1 MRVLVK
7 EMDGIPDM
15 ECEAT
20 IASELKIFR
29 SLSDIVDHVP
39 SFLYLDKNGISISY
53 FIDKKEVKSARNL
66 EIFKRE
72 FQCRS
77 FGDLSYIV
85 NEQAGMPSIQNY
97 EKLLAI
103 PSVVLNYKYLEDG
116 VHHII
121 FNFSRKDLERFSEL
135 IMELKELLPGFSI
148 AYLGENRGISRTLDI
163 IKNVPGLSYSSMK
176 LEYDPDKIG
185 EIMKY
190 KWIRKIRYNTP
201 HSVTDAFYKFED
213 KIPKIEGLNVVSE
226 KHNLAQ
232 LNTHGDEMLNKID
245 YLEPVIMECQK
256 NEVGVMY
263 FDSIVMTS
271 FYNNYLKNVMA
282 DLKILGDANI
292 EVRKAG
298 PLGEFLGYQ
307 VD

>member
-20 IASELKIFR
+20 IASELNIFR

-121 FNFSRKDLERFSEL
+121 FNFSNLIWIIFQLHAGVAQTRNFFHNVECSGNPTVFSKVRYTE
-135 IMELKELLPGFSI
+135 
-148 AYLGENRGISRTLDI
+148 SR
-163 IKNVPGLSYSSMK
+163 
-176 LEYDPDKIG
+176 
-185 EIMKY
+185 
-190 KWIRKIRYNTP
+190 
-201 HSVTDAFYKFED
+201 
-213 KIPKIEGLNVVSE
+213 
-226 KHNLAQ
+226 
-232 LNTHGDEMLNKID
+232 
-245 YLEPVIMECQK
+245 
-256 NEVGVMY
+256 
-263 FDSIVMTS
+263 
-271 FYNNYLKNVMA
+271 
-282 DLKILGDANI
+282 
-292 EVRKAG
+292 
-298 PLGEFLGYQ
+298 
-307 VD
+307 